1 MKKRILLAALA
12 VIVLSAALVTGI
24 YLGRRNTV
32 RLSGEA
38 ESDFNEGGEIK
49 GYTFTVNIDKDAAE
63 MAIHANGLQIWS
75 RGEEVSNHYISWGET
90 EYFVPKE
97 YITGILRTPVRS
109 TGEDVRLA
117 LSAPG
122 VSCPT
127 PIAWSWENY
136 ESAAV
141 IPLLDRGGVKI
152 APLEEIPLI
161 AVCYSEDGKLSPD
174 GLDIGQDTDFA
185 ALSEDFDFVIV
196 CYMEFADSYDKLSN
210 EI

>member
-1 MKKRILLAALA
+1 MAAA
-12 VIVLSAALVTGI
+12 IPCASA
-24 YLGRRNTV
+24 
-32 RLSGEA
+32 GEA

-63 MAIHANGLQIWS
+63 MAIHADGLQIWS
-75 RGEEVSNHYISWGET
+75 RGEEISNHYISWGET

-152 APLEEIPLI
+152 APAGGDTAHRCLLQGGRQGQPGR
-161 AVCYSEDGKLSPD
+161 AGYRPGY
-174 GLDIGQDTDFA
+174 GLRRT
-185 ALSEDFDFVIV
+185 E
-196 CYMEFADSYDKLSN
+196 
-210 EI
+210 